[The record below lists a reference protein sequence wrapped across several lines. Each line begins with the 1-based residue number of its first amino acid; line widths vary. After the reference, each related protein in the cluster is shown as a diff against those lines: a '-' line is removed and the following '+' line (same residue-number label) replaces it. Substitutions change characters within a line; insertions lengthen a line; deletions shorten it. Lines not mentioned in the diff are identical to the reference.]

1 MITSNDTK
9 GRWWSKMSTIII
21 NEFLTIASSGSTLL
35 VLVGGVF
42 IYAVLYN
49 LMYQPNLVHDAPIGI
64 IDESNTS
71 LTREYARM
79 INSTS
84 ELRVANYY
92 SDISQAHKAMDKN
105 EIMGFV
111 LLPSDFE
118 TRINEDINSVALLYA
133 NTDNFLYF
141 DAMQKATSEVMMAIN
156 EQKRPEMITFIP
168 EKDQEI
174 LVNMQPI
181 NVVGHAMYNP
191 TMGYG
196 TYLLPAVL
204 IIILFQT
211 MLMAIAMSIGGKIFD
226 RSLGDFQQYGL
237 GFNNISRVVL
247 SNALVYCVLYAIFS
261 IFMLGFIPDLFGLPH
276 IGNGKNVLF
285 MMTPFLL
292 STAFF
297 AMTLTIFYTD
307 KEEPLLI
314 ITFFSIGLIFLSGI
328 SYPLELMPWYWKGAH
343 YIFPAAPA
351 ALAFVKL
358 DCMGASLPDVRAEI
372 ITMWVQA
379 IVYFFLACIVYRI
392 NIKKCNH
399 LRFIEGKAKADM
411 SLEDENKTLEV
422 L

>member
-1 MITSNDTK
+1 
-9 GRWWSKMSTIII
+9 
-21 NEFLTIASSGSTLL
+21 
-35 VLVGGVF
+35 
-42 IYAVLYN
+42 
-49 LMYQPNLVHDAPIGI
+49 MYQPNLVHDAPIGI